1 MKQLT
6 ETQRALILAL
16 EAIRPSRSELPSW
29 SDLHAALTEIA
40 ETYMNDP
47 GQRLAL
53 AGDVEA
59 LFQANLARLLGD
71 PACPFCTAEMRDGR
85 CPGCGHDPST
95 RRG

>member
-16 EAIRPSRSELPSW
+16 EAIRPCG
-29 SDLHAALTEIA
+29 SDLH
-40 ETYMNDP
+40 
-47 GQRLAL
+47 
-53 AGDVEA
+53 DVEA
-59 LFQANLARLLGD
+59 LFQANLARVLGD